1 LSLADLNADCLRIGM
16 QLTAGYYNW
25 FLYFA
30 MRLRLSSPTLGAII
44 ALLGFSVG
52 LHAAPREW
60 TDQATGRKITAEF
73 VSLEGDQVTLSING
87 KEYKLPVSKL
97 SPDDQSYLKTMVSPA
112 SPAPA
117 PGAPAASALVNA
129 GKSQKVD
136 IAAKAYPD
144 WNGYYTGR
152 FGKKLKSYYEKSK
165 GIVDAVE
172 VDTGLTPETAVAWQK
187 SPDNGTGTM
196 ILYVPPNYDGSEAF
210 GVLVYISPGDGG
222 VGLLAGWD
230 KVFQEKKLIYCSPL
244 GTSNKQADMRR
255 IALALDSVATVR
267 ASYKIDPNRLIVSG
281 TSGGGAVATTIGVN
295 YAEFLAID
303 CSRGTYPDNAL
314 CFPYLDA
321 GDIRGVARQKKR
333 FAWVSGPKDRN
344 YSSIKQGVAA
354 WSDAGVESKLF
365 EDPNQGHAAATEDLL
380 RQALT
385 WIEEKPAK

>member
-1 LSLADLNADCLRIGM
+1 M
-16 QLTAGYYNW
+16 K
-25 FLYFA
+25 F
-30 MRLRLSSPTLGAII
+30 RLFPSAVGLVT
-44 ALLGFSVG
+44 ALLGFSTT

-97 SPDDQSYLKTMVSPA
+97 SPDDQSYLKIVGNPA

-117 PGAPAASALVNA
+117 PAEPAGTALVKA
-129 GKSQKVD
+129 GKSQKVE

-152 FGKKLKSYYEKSK
+152 FGKKLKDFYEKSK
-165 GIVDAVE
+165 GIVDSVE
-172 VDTGLTPETAVAWQK
+172 VDTGLTPETAVGWTK
-187 SPDNGTGTM
+187 SPGNGTGTM

-222 VGLLAGWD
+222 VELLPGWD
-230 KVFQEKKLIYCSPL
+230 RVLQEKKLIYCSPL

-267 ASYKIDPNRLIVSG
+267 ASYKVDPNRLIVSG

-303 CSRGTYPDNAL
+303 CSRGTYPDSEL

-321 GDIRGVARQKKR
+321 GDIRQVARQKKR

-344 YSSIKQGVAA
+344 YPSIKKGVAA

-380 RQALT
+380 RQALS